1 MAEREGG
8 VMTVEL
14 TDSQVKNVADF
25 IEFNLLEA
33 IRQDCDID
41 NINWVADM
49 CEAYKKLREAEAKL
63 KELQKQ

>member
-49 CEAYKKLREAEAKL
+49 CEAYKKLREAE
-63 KELQKQ
+63 KEVE